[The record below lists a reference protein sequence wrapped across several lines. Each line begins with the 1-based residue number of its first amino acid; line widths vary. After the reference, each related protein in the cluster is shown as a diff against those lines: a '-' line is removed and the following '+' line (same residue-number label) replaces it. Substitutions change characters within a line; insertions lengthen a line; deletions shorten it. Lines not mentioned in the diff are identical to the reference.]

1 MIFISYVRDDTGRDG
16 SARRV
21 RDAFAAA
28 VGDSSVFFDEASIG
42 PGTAWSSSIE
52 EGLERASA
60 LVLVLGPRWRDV
72 ALPKLETEGEV
83 VRREV
88 LAAHGSGRPVIPV
101 IVDDAIPRS
110 VDSPGFPLLAELQW
124 ATVQDSRS
132 QDHLDRLVDR
142 VLDVIVRDDLAR
154 LSRPPSDPVVSGID
168 ELLRMP
174 DARLR
179 ALSRILAS
187 ERAQDADARRAAA
200 LTRLVR
206 DPSARDGPG
215 PDRAGGLE
223 GLLLDLRGLRL
234 LEAGALVLRPHR
246 ARTRQLLAATDPAT
260 DVLDRCLLLA
270 LDAALDRA
278 VWLAER
284 SGSGRPT
291 SLEQA
296 RSLLGSQKGHV
307 RARTERVAAH
317 VFGSV
322 IAVTDTTLADH
333 LSKLRPWTAPRVR
346 QGVAPAHRSPSRRGR
361 RQR

>member
-1 MIFISYVRDDTGRDG
+1 MIFISYVRDDTGGDG

-52 EGLERASA
+52 DGLERASA

-72 ALPKLETEGEV
+72 TLPKLEAEGEV

-88 LAAHGSGRPVIPV
+88 LTVHGSGRPVIPV
-101 IVDDAIPRS
+101 IVDDAIPRT

-124 ATVQDSRS
+124 AAVTDSRS
-132 QDHLDRLVDR
+132 EEQFERLVDR
-142 VLDVIVRDDLAR
+142 VLDVIVREDLIR
-154 LSRPPSDPVVSGID
+154 LLRPPSDRVVSGLD
-168 ELLRMP
+168 ELLRMS
-174 DARLR
+174 DARRR
-179 ALSRILAS
+179 AVARILAAD
-187 ERAQDADARRAAA
+187 RAQDVEARRAAA
-200 LTRLVR
+200 LTRLVL
-206 DPSARDGPG
+206 DPTASERAA
-215 PDRAGGLE
+215 PDRVGGIT
-223 GLLLDLRGLRL
+223 GLLLDLHGIRL
-234 LEAGALVLRPHR
+234 LEVGTPALRPLR
-246 ARTRQLLAATDPAT
+246 TSTRQLLAATDRTT

-278 VWLAER
+278 VWIADR

-296 RSLLGSQKGHV
+296 RSLLGTQKGHL

-322 IAVTDTTLADH
+322 ITVSEPTLATS
-333 LSKLRPWTAPRVR
+333 LATLRPWPTPRVR
-346 QGVAPAHRSPSRRGR
+346 QPDTSGRRAPARRGR
-361 RQR
+361 RPR